1 MQYIMQMEKH
11 IRGNWN
17 IWWYIALMHLLCS
30 FVVPVEVERA
40 HKVELEQAWGTGA
53 TTRRWL
59 GEA

>member
-1 MQYIMQMEKH
+1 MQMEN
-11 IRGNWN
+11 ISGGIGTS

-30 FVVPVEVERA
+30 FLVLVEVERA

>member
-1 MQYIMQMEKH
+1 MEKH
-11 IRGNWN
+11 IRWNWN
-17 IWWYIALMHLLCS
+17 KHIWYIALMHLFCS
-30 FVVPVEVERA
+30 FLVLVEVERA